1 MSLKVECAWARV
13 FIRETKHICTIT
25 RNQGEGQAKYGAR
38 VLAERY
44 RLYSEHFK
52 GHQNFST
59 TQKEFNRVVKI
70 IDGKFGNWRNKKEKE
85 LYLNRFSPSNW
96 DEERVI
102 TKDGK
107 KKHSLTACQTC
118 RLFNS
123 RYQCT
128 FPASKF
134 NRKCNRGPLHEL
146 NTSISSMKKPQVPR
160 ITKKQLKEVG
170 QDLYSKI
177 NETCKENYNSTL
189 SHILTL
195 VPEAGLELKKS
206 PEDKKKIVRDQ
217 KRKSKQEIENK
228 IQENDAKAHLSLRQS
243 YSARNE
249 HRFAHYFETKEE
261 ARERL
266 RTTPPNVKERSHA
279 PSIENIE
286 GNLTQLLNDA
296 KSWNDQEI
304 NWAKKAEEYGIKRK
318 GSQEELKNKGQVLK
332 TYLQANGIDTRKI
345 KTANRKNVAEEE
357 FEGTNIPIIP
367 INILATTTIY
377 WK

>member
-1 MSLKVECAWARV
+1 
-13 FIRETKHICTIT
+13 
-25 RNQGEGQAKYGAR
+25 
-38 VLAERY
+38 
-44 RLYSEHFK
+44 
-52 GHQNFST
+52 
-59 TQKEFNRVVKI
+59 
-70 IDGKFGNWRNKKEKE
+70 
-85 LYLNRFSPSNW
+85 
-96 DEERVI
+96 
-102 TKDGK
+102 
-107 KKHSLTACQTC
+107 
-118 RLFNS
+118 
-123 RYQCT
+123 
-128 FPASKF
+128 
-134 NRKCNRGPLHEL
+134 
-146 NTSISSMKKPQVPR
+146 MKKPQVPR